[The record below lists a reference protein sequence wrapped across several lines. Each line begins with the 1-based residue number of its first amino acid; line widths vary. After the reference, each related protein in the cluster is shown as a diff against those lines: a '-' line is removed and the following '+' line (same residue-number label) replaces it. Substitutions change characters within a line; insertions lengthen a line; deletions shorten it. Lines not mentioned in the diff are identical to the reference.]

1 MEQYRIMVE
10 QYEVIEVVAN
20 SEADA
25 IAQCAAKWDPR
36 VLVRFTLVQDL
47 EPHIKGTEAQPIKYR
62 RNNYDRDLYTA
73 YRWAL
78 V

>member
-1 MEQYRIMVE
+1 MKQYKIMVE

-36 VLVRFTLVQDL
+36 VLVRFTPIRDL
-47 EPHIKGTEAQPIKYR
+47 EPHIESVETQ
-62 RNNYDRDLYTA
+62 TH
-73 YRWAL
+73 
-78 V
+78 

>member
-1 MEQYRIMVE
+1 MKQYKIMVE

-36 VLVRFTLVQDL
+36 VLVRFAPVQDL
-47 EPHIKGTEAQPIKYR
+47 EPHIENVEAQPQ
-62 RNNYDRDLYTA
+62 
-73 YRWAL
+73 
-78 V
+78 